1 MVHLDLLL
9 LNLKKTKT
17 IQDKDSTMDTV
28 KLISE
33 AVEEV
38 EYITEEKEN
47 GGKNYKIRG
56 IFMQADIKNRNGRVY
71 PMEVLDEEV
80 RKYNKNFIQQNRA
93 FGELGHPDGPT
104 VNLERVS
111 HMITSLKPDGKNFIG
126 EAKIMDTPMGK
137 IVKNLMD
144 EGAKLGVSSR
154 GMGSLRQKGGANV
167 VSDDFY
173 LATAADIVADP
184 SAPNAFVEGIMEGK
198 EWVWNNGSLVEA
210 HVADLKKKFD
220 VKKHQRQVNLEA
232 LEFAKFLEK
241 L

>member
-1 MVHLDLLL
+1 
-9 LNLKKTKT
+9 
-17 IQDKDSTMDTV
+17 MDTV
-28 KLISE
+28 KLIAE

-38 EYITEEKEN
+38 EYITEEKEG

-56 IFMQADIKNRNGRVY
+56 IFMQADIKNRNGRLY

-80 RKYNKNFIQQNRA
+80 KKYNEKFIKQNRA

-154 GMGSLRQKGGANV
+154 GMGSLKQKDGANV

-198 EWVWNNGSLVEA
+198 EWVWNNGALVEA

>member
-1 MVHLDLLL
+1 
-9 LNLKKTKT
+9 
-17 IQDKDSTMDTV
+17 MDTV

-80 RKYNKNFIQQNRA
+80 RKYNKNFIEQNRA

-154 GMGSLRQKGGANV
+154 GMGSLKQKGGANV

-198 EWVWNNGSLVEA
+198 EWVWNNGALVEA
-210 HVADLKKKFD
+210 HVAELKKKFD

>member
-1 MVHLDLLL
+1 
-9 LNLKKTKT
+9 
-17 IQDKDSTMDTV
+17 MDTV
-28 KLISE
+28 KLIAE

-38 EYITEEKEN
+38 EYITEEKEG

-56 IFMQADIKNRNGRVY
+56 IFMQADIKNRNGRIY

-80 RKYNKNFIQQNRA
+80 RNYNKKFIQQNRA

-154 GMGSLRQKGGANV
+154 GMGSLKQKGGANV

-198 EWVWNNGSLVEA
+198 EWVWNNGALVEA

-220 VKKHQRQVNLEA
+220 VKKRQRQVNLEA

>member
-1 MVHLDLLL
+1 
-9 LNLKKTKT
+9 
-17 IQDKDSTMDTV
+17 MDTV

-80 RKYNKNFIQQNRA
+80 KKYNKNFIQQNRA

-198 EWVWNNGSLVEA
+198 EWVWNNGALVEA

-232 LEFAKFLEK
+232 LEFARFLEK

>member
-1 MVHLDLLL
+1 M
-9 LNLKKTKT
+9 
-17 IQDKDSTMDTV
+17 
-28 KLISE
+28 KLIKEYNEDSLLCE
-33 AVEEV
+33 AVV
-38 EYITEEKEN
+38 TEEGEKKHFIE
-47 GGKNYKIRG
+47 G
-56 IFMQADIKNRNGRVY
+56 IFLQGNIKNRNGRLY

-80 RKYNKNFIQQNRA
+80 KKYNEKFIQQNRA

-154 GMGSLRQKGGANV
+154 GMGSLKQKGGANV

-198 EWVWNNGSLVEA
+198 EWVWNNGALVEA

-232 LEFAKFLEK
+232 LEFARFLEK

>member
-1 MVHLDLLL
+1 
-9 LNLKKTKT
+9 
-17 IQDKDSTMDTV
+17 MDTV
-28 KLISE
+28 KLIAE

-38 EYITEEKEN
+38 EYITEEKEG

-56 IFMQADIKNRNGRVY
+56 IFMQADIKNRNGRIY

-80 RKYNKNFIQQNRA
+80 RNYNKKFIQQNRA

-111 HMITSLKPDGKNFIG
+111 HMITSLEPDGKNFIG

-154 GMGSLRQKGGANV
+154 GMGSLKQKGGANV

-198 EWVWNNGSLVEA
+198 EWVWNNGALVEA
-210 HVADLKKKFD
+210 HVAELKKKFD

>member
-1 MVHLDLLL
+1 
-9 LNLKKTKT
+9 
-17 IQDKDSTMDTV
+17 MDTV

-38 EYITEEKEN
+38 EYITEEKDD

-80 RKYNKNFIQQNRA
+80 KNYNKKFIKQNRA

-154 GMGSLRQKGGANV
+154 GMGSLKQRGGANV

-198 EWVWNNGSLVEA
+198 EWVWNNGALVEA

>member
-1 MVHLDLLL
+1 
-9 LNLKKTKT
+9 
-17 IQDKDSTMDTV
+17 MDTV

-38 EYITEEKEN
+38 EYITEEKDD

-56 IFMQADIKNRNGRVY
+56 IFMQADIKNRNGRIY

-80 RKYNKNFIQQNRA
+80 KKYNKNFIEQKRA

-198 EWVWNNGSLVEA
+198 EWVWNNGALVEA

-232 LEFAKFLEK
+232 LEFARFLEK